1 MKILLLEDNK
11 RLSNLIIEALEE
23 KNYKVDWFEDGKI
36 ALQSI
41 YNGYDCFVL
50 DINVPGIDGLS
61 LLKELRLMD
70 DKTPAIIISA
80 NVELET
86 IKDAYVK
93 GCDEYMKKPF
103 YIYELETRID
113 KLCKRVSK
121 DINLVDGYKY
131 NLDLEKLFDDK
142 NDEVKLAKKEIL
154 VFNLFSKNLEKII
167 TFEQIEQYVWEGD
180 LTTNENIR
188 ALIKRLRKKLPDD
201 TILSQGG
208 MGYILNIHRELN

>member
-11 RLSNLIIEALEE
+11 RLSSLIIEALEE
-23 KNYKVDWFEDGKI
+23 KAYKVDWFEDGKL
-36 ALQSI
+36 ALEAI

-50 DINVPGIDGLS
+50 DINVPGIDGIS
-61 LLKELRLMD
+61 LLKELRVMD
-70 DKTPAIIISA
+70 DKTPAIVISA

-86 IKDAYVK
+86 IKDAYAT
-93 GCDEYMKKPF
+93 GCDEYIKKPF

-113 KLCKRVSK
+113 KLCKKQSK
-121 DINLVDGYKY
+121 NIHLPNNYIY
-131 NLDLEKLFDDK
+131 DLQKEKLFDNK

-154 VFNLFSKNLEKII
+154 LFNLFAKNMEKII

-188 ALIKRLRKKLPDD
+188 ALIKRLRKKLPED
-201 TILSQGG
+201 TIISQGG
-208 MGYILNIHRELN
+208 MGYILNIIRKFN